1 MTTAE
6 DLGERRI
13 IELILQ
19 NIDKQPDAPLPFGD
33 DVAAARQGRSRLAIL
48 KTDMLI
54 GSLDAPPGMK
64 PYQIARKAAVMNIS
78 DFASKGVQPTALLVS
93 LGLPRDYPRES
104 VVQLAKGLNQGCRE
118 YGAYLLGGDT
128 SEAPDLIV
136 ACMAYGTCL
145 ANTLIRRSGAKPGDT
160 LAVTG
165 PFGNTAAGLKVLL
178 EDKQVQPTIRERLL
192 DAVYNPKARL
202 REGLALAKSRAATA
216 GIDSSDGLA
225 VSLHEMRK
233 MCRRGFE
240 VTDLPI
246 AEEARVFAEENRLD
260 PTDLALYGGEEY
272 ELIVTIQDGS
282 WDRAVKAVKRA
293 GGQLIKIGEV
303 TADPAIILRT
313 NEKTGEIP
321 YRGWEHFKSRNGP
334 HQPENS

>member
-33 DVAAARQGRSRLAIL
+33 DVAAAHQGRNRLAIL

-54 GSLDAPPGMK
+54 GSLDAPPGMT
-64 PYQIARKAAVMNIS
+64 PCQIARKAAVMNIS
-78 DFASKGVQPTALLVS
+78 DFASKGAQPVALLVS
-93 LGLPRDYPRES
+93 LGLPRDYSRES
-104 VVQLAKGLNQGCRE
+104 IVQLAKGLNQGCRE

-128 SEAPDLIV
+128 SEATDLIV
-136 ACMAYGTCL
+136 ACMVYGTCQ
-145 ANTLIRRSGAKPGDT
+145 ANTLITRSGARPGDT

-165 PFGNTAAGLKVLL
+165 PFGRTAAGLMILL
-178 EDKQVQPTIRERLL
+178 EDKRAQLATREKLL

-202 REGLALAKSRAATA
+202 REGLALAKSRVATA
-216 GIDSSDGLA
+216 SIDSSDGLA

-233 MCRRGFE
+233 MCHRGFE
-240 VTDLPI
+240 VTELPL
-246 AEEARVFAEENRLD
+246 AEEARVFAEENQLD
-260 PTDLALYGGEEY
+260 PTDLVLYGGEEY
-272 ELIVTIQDGS
+272 ELIVTIRDGH
-282 WDRAVKAVKRA
+282 WEGAVRAVKKA

-303 TADPAIILRT
+303 TADPTIILRT
-313 NEKTGEIP
+313 DDKRGEIP
-321 YRGWEHFKSRNGP
+321 YRGWEHFKSRKV
-334 HQPENS
+334 

>member
-33 DVAAARQGRSRLAIL
+33 DVAAAHQGRNRLAIL

-54 GSLDAPPGMK
+54 GSLDAPPGMT

-78 DFASKGVQPTALLVS
+78 DFASKGAQPTALLVS

-104 VVQLAKGLNQGCRE
+104 IVQLAKGLNQGCRE

-136 ACMAYGTCL
+136 ACMVYGTCQT
-145 ANTLIRRSGAKPGDT
+145 NTLITRSGAQPGDA

-165 PFGNTAAGLKVLL
+165 PFGRTAAGLMILL
-178 EDKQVQPTIRERLL
+178 EDKRAHLTTREKLL

-202 REGLALAKSRAATA
+202 QEGLALAKSRAATA

-233 MCRRGFE
+233 MCHRGFE
-240 VTDLPI
+240 VTELPL
-246 AEEARVFAEENRLD
+246 AEEARVFAEENQVN
-260 PTDLALYGGEEY
+260 PTDLVLYGGEEY
-272 ELIVTIQDGS
+272 ELIVTIRDKH
-282 WDRAVKAVKRA
+282 WDRAVRAVKKV

-313 NEKTGEIP
+313 DDKTEEIP
-321 YRGWEHFKSRNGP
+321 YRGWEHFKSRKA
-334 HQPENS
+334 